1 MQFRLAHKTKFAAIL
16 VSSCFSVAP
25 CIAQTPSDTYPITK
39 QPNLKPQSSEN
50 NGPSSYAP
58 ESQADNYP
66 ASKDA
71 GTQPKVSNNHGAGVY
86 TPQSQEDLNNTR
98 KDYADHIRE
107 TYNFHFGEGN
117 ISTPGNA
124 KVEGDDFVQPGAFPT
139 AKYCSKC
146 HQEAYSQ
153 WRQALHSNSFRTP
166 FYRTSVNI
174 LARTKGIEFTRHCD
188 SCHNP
193 IGVLSGALTQNSQVD
208 RAFDEEGLTCTTCH
222 SVQQLQPTVGNGG
235 FVMGIPAVISDAN
248 GNHIPGQVP
257 YEMIFDHPERH
268 AKTVMKDFYR
278 TPEFCSACHKANLP
292 TPLNDY
298 KFIRAFTVYDEW
310 QNSKFSKRNP
320 LTFYSADFT
329 TCQNCHMKRSA
340 PALFEVGQKN
350 GTFASHRWA
359 AGNTAVPFYYGFDE
373 QLQKTIDFLKAGNFL
388 NVDLFAI
395 KKVDPW
401 AAENTSYS
409 DGLIAPLGSVPFQL
423 KPNDTVETMV
433 VVQNKNI
440 GHSLIPEV
448 RDLYEAWVE
457 FEVKDSDGAE
467 IYHSGFLQGDGS
479 LDPRAHSFTNRPVN
493 TDGQFVDNH
502 KVWTIHSVAYDSTV
516 PSGRSVLVRY
526 QFRIP
531 PNAKGPLNVTARINY
546 RHLRQSY
553 LNNVFGKDHPAYPI
567 IEITERTRTLNV
579 GENAAT
585 PQGPQNV
592 ASQSPAP
599 QTQAAPS
606 PAAQDNPEWMRW
618 NNFGIACLDQSQ
630 YADAVSAFAQVVKLR
645 PDYPD
650 GYTNIAL
657 TNILWEKYGSA
668 RSSLERALALSPDNA
683 RALYFMGLVER
694 RTGNSEAEVT
704 DLEKV
709 VAQYPRSSD
718 ARRELGKS
726 YYRLN
731 RLQEAEVQFETLQ
744 SIEPDDVAA
753 HYNLSLIY
761 ARLGMD
767 DKASE
772 QATLFADKKAD
783 PNSPTY
789 SLEFLRDH
797 PEVSTESVPWHMH
810 KDISLD
816 LAGNAPQP
824 ASSSTTNKP

>member
-1 MQFRLAHKTKFAAIL
+1 VRFRVAHKSTLAAIL
-16 VSSCFSVAP
+16 AGMCLSVAP
-25 CIAQTPSDTYPITK
+25 CTAQTQTDNYPARK
-39 QPNLKPQSSEN
+39 DSNAQPQS
-50 NGPSSYAP
+50 NG
-58 ESQADNYP
+58 YP
-66 ASKDA
+66 ASKD
-71 GTQPKVSNNHGAGVY
+71 SNSQAQYSEKNSPGNY
-86 TPQSQEDLNNTR
+86 TPQSSADADSAR

-107 TYNFHFGEGN
+107 GYNFHFGKGD

-124 KVEGDDFVQPGAFPT
+124 RILGDDFVQPGAFPT
-139 AKYCSKC
+139 AKYCAKC
-146 HQEAYSQ
+146 HAEAYSQ

-222 SVQQLQPTVGNGG
+222 SVQKLQPTIGNGG
-235 FVMGIPAVISDAN
+235 FVMGVPAVLVDEN
-248 GNHIPGQVP
+248 GNRIPGEVP
-257 YEMIFDHPERH
+257 YEEIFKHPDRH
-268 AKTVMKDFYR
+268 SKAVIKEFYR

-310 QNSKFSKRNP
+310 QNSKFSQRNP
-320 LTFYSADFT
+320 LTFYTADFT
-329 TCQNCHMKRSA
+329 TCQNCHMKRGPISHV
-340 PALFEVGQKN
+340 EWGSKN
-350 GTFASHRWA
+350 NQFASHRWT

-373 QLQKTIDFLKAGNFL
+373 QLQKTIDFLKSGNYL

-401 AAENTSYS
+401 AAESNAYT

-423 KPNDTVETMV
+423 KANDTIEAMV

-467 IYHSGFLQGDGS
+467 VYHSGFLKADGA

-493 TDGQFVDNH
+493 TDGEFVDNH

-516 PSGRSVLVRY
+516 PAGRSVLVRY
-526 QFRIP
+526 QFRVP

-567 IEITERTRTLNV
+567 VEITSRTRILNLN
-579 GENAAT
+579 ENLA
-585 PQGPQNV
+585 G
-592 ASQSPAP
+592 AP
-599 QTQAAPS
+599 DP
-606 PAAQDNPEWMRW
+606 QDNPEWMRW
-618 NNFGIACLDQSQ
+618 NNFGIACLDQLQ
-630 YADAVSAFAQVVKLR
+630 YADAVSAFARVVKLR
-645 PDYPD
+645 PDYAG

-668 RSSLERALALSPDNA
+668 RGSLEKALELSPDNA
-683 RALYFMGLVER
+683 RALYYMALVER
-694 RTGNSEAEVT
+694 RTGNAAAEVA

-709 VAQYPRSSD
+709 VAQFPRSSE

-731 RLQEAEVQFETLQ
+731 KLEDAKAQFETLQ
-744 SIEPDDVAA
+744 TIEPDDVAA

-767 DKASE
+767 DKATE

-789 SLEFLRDH
+789 SLDFLRAH

-810 KDISLD
+810 KDLSLD
-816 LAGNAPQP
+816 LAGNSPQP
-824 ASSSTTNKP
+824 AASGAEKP